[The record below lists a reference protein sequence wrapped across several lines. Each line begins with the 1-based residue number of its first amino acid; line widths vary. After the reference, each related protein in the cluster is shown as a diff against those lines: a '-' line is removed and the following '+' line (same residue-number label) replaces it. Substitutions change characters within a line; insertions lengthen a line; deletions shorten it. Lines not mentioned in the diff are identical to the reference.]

1 MRIMVSQ
8 SAKRVESVKLS
19 DHQYTQS
26 GKETLMELYRLH
38 FPRSAG
44 EEVTLE
50 GQGQPNL
57 RAFAGQSKNWK
68 LSKKVSD
75 QSKITRTIS
84 ALKPRNH
91 GIAPVL
97 L

>member
-1 MRIMVSQ
+1 MHSQ
-8 SAKRVESVKLS
+8 SANRVESVKLP

-50 GQGQPNL
+50 GNGQPNL
-57 RAFAGQSKNWK
+57 RAFADKSKKWE

-75 QSKITRTIS
+75 QSKIRWMIS
-84 ALKPRNH
+84 ALKSRTD
-91 GIAPVL
+91 GIAPAL

>member
-1 MRIMVSQ
+1 MDSHLTN
-8 SAKRVESVKLS
+8 RVESVKLP

-38 FPRSAG
+38 FSRSAG

-57 RAFAGQSKNWK
+57 RALAGQSEKWK

-75 QSKITRTIS
+75 QSKIRRTIS
-84 ALKPRNH
+84 TLKPGTD

>member
-1 MRIMVSQ
+1 MGIMGIQ
-8 SAKRVESVKLS
+8 SAKRVESVKLP

-44 EEVTLE
+44 EAVTLE

-57 RAFAGQSKNWK
+57 RTFAGQSKKLK
-68 LSKKVSD
+68 LSKRG
-75 QSKITRTIS
+75 Q
-84 ALKPRNH
+84 
-91 GIAPVL
+91 
-97 L
+97 